1 MARWDDGYVTDV
13 VYSYASY
20 REMTPAWLATAA
32 LMLGHRPPDLTQ
44 PFRFADLGCGH
55 GLTATIVAATC
66 PHAEVWGFDFSP
78 AHIESARR
86 LASLAGLSNLHFQ
99 EASFAELCAQPP
111 PDAGGFDFVVAH
123 GVMSWISA
131 ENRARL
137 VRIVGQWLKP
147 GGLAYL
153 SYNVT
158 TGWAPLLPLRDLMRA
173 VVRTRP
179 ERTDRA
185 VAVVLDY
192 LDVLR
197 SAGAGYLNLNPIA
210 AKRLSEMR
218 AQDPRYL
225 AHEFLNA
232 DWAPLTFAEVAE
244 AMGGAKSSYI
254 GSATLAENV
263 DAVSLAPDVIR
274 PVMDAAD
281 PVLREMVRD
290 FGSAK
295 GFRRDIYRRGVLAV
309 PAPEQVRLLDAVELV
324 WSGRH
329 PETPILLP
337 TPLGD
342 LQGLPEI
349 YTPLMAMLIAGNQ
362 TIGAIR
368 QHSAFAGIGA
378 TDLLQAVVLL
388 IVGGYAYPALPE
400 AVRARARPGTDRL
413 NAAIGTINADGGDI
427 ARLAAAT
434 TGAEVPADL
443 LETLV
448 VREKL
453 GGQSMEIEGLTDR
466 ILATVAQAGRAVQR
480 DGKPVQDTGEARAI
494 VRATLAGLLGERM
507 TVLARLGVISV

>member
-1 MARWDDGYVTDV
+1 
-13 VYSYASY
+13 
-20 REMTPAWLATAA
+20 
-32 LMLGHRPPDLTQ
+32 
-44 PFRFADLGCGH
+44 
-55 GLTATIVAATC
+55 
-66 PHAEVWGFDFSP
+66 
-78 AHIESARR
+78 
-86 LASLAGLSNLHFQ
+86 
-99 EASFAELCAQPP
+99 
-111 PDAGGFDFVVAH
+111 
-123 GVMSWISA
+123 
-131 ENRARL
+131 
-137 VRIVGQWLKP
+137 
-147 GGLAYL
+147 
-153 SYNVT
+153 
-158 TGWAPLLPLRDLMRA
+158 
-173 VVRTRP
+173 
-179 ERTDRA
+179 
-185 VAVVLDY
+185 
-192 LDVLR
+192 
-197 SAGAGYLNLNPIA
+197 
-210 AKRLSEMR
+210 
-218 AQDPRYL
+218 
-225 AHEFLNA
+225 
-232 DWAPLTFAEVAE
+232 
-244 AMGGAKSSYI
+244 
-254 GSATLAENV
+254 
-263 DAVSLAPDVIR
+263 
-274 PVMDAAD
+274 
-281 PVLREMVRD
+281 
-290 FGSAK
+290 
-295 GFRRDIYRRGVLAV
+295 V

-368 QHSAFAGIGA
+368 QHSAFAGIAA

-434 TGAEVPADL
+434 TGAEVPADP